1 MGETRRLPMTTPL
14 HDQIAARL
22 DRLLARLSELM
33 DADPERGLAPAP
45 GDLYDPPSWPEGLPW
60 PLSARQALEA
70 VSGARELVAELVAG
84 DIADMV
90 ASLVKPEVQA
100 AVLAS
105 PKLVAE
111 WRWPSLRV
119 AIGNGAELCGP
130 SYGPRLAL
138 GRLLH
143 SWHADLDPVDVG
155 RWPDG
160 ALSHRTVAEWARE
173 PLNRLHPAKQALGD
187 VLVADVEAHG
197 EIRLVPGWAMR
208 DAGWPTELHRTT
220 LALLYLV
227 ERDLPGNRAAAARL
241 TVQSWASVA
250 PGDVHNAA
258 ATAAL
263 EAMRVASDPVPMA
276 MPGECDP
283 DDVPTDPAAVAM
295 LARELHRVCCE
306 VGGLVAKV
314 APTLTPPALDLQVVP
329 ERNGMLTLDAD
340 LVEWLA
346 TLDQGEADKV
356 RPAARERL
364 ASYKAGE
371 LDARHLFAR
380 WTDGVSLA
388 AVAVALWRA
397 RGAKLWGRRQAVLP
411 ATVRAVNID
420 TLIPAMARRLTYLPT
435 LDDGRILDA
444 KGRELGRI
452 STINADILEQTR
464 DGLALL
470 GTVTGHRLVRF
481 IVHRVHDQV
490 EAGDPYALRVDLP
503 GGWGALAEKLRYM
516 SRDYEPLQLLM
527 RAGQHAEW
535 THTNAVIGGLWTYT
549 YQRGNAAAPS
559 RLTITS
565 GEALAPGLAARLSQ
579 SGNTSNAARM
589 ARRLVPELRAEPP
602 VSAVNDRSKGAAWTL
617 HRLALV
623 ELVDHAEEMH
633 RNGAVAIG
641 PQRWREL
648 GKEARLP
655 DDTLPKL
662 LGSWLSGDDDNPALL
677 VEPEPGRWTLADA
690 HKAEREF
697 IADSGRRRS
706 EGRENA
712 RKGKADKN
720 KAGK

>member
-1 MGETRRLPMTTPL
+1 MTLTNA
-14 HDQIAARL
+14 IASRL
-22 DRLLARLSELM
+22 DQLLARLGELV
-33 DADPERGLAPAP
+33 DADPARELAPVP

-60 PLSARQALEA
+60 PLSARQALDA
-70 VSGARELVAELVAG
+70 VSSARELLTAWIAADIDAAVAA
-84 DIADMV
+84 
-90 ASLVKPEVQA
+90 LVKPEVRA
-100 AVLAS
+100 AALAS
-105 PKLVAE
+105 PELVAL
-111 WRWPSLRV
+111 WRWPWLTA

-138 GRLLH
+138 GRLLR
-143 SWHADLDPVDVG
+143 SWHADLDPVDKG
-155 RWPDG
+155 IWPDSEL
-160 ALSHRTVAEWARE
+160 AHRTVAEWARE
-173 PLNRLHPAKQALGD
+173 PLNRLHPAMPGD
-187 VLVADVEAHG
+187 ALVADLDRYR
-197 EIRLVPGWAMR
+197 EIRRIPVLRKASGWL
-208 DAGWPTELHRTT
+208 GELHRDT

-227 ERDLPGNRAAAARL
+227 ERDALADLPGNRAAAAWL
-241 TVQSWASVA
+241 TVRSWASVA

-263 EAMRVASDPVPMA
+263 DAMRVAPDPVALA
-276 MPGECDP
+276 MPGERDP

-306 VGGLVAKV
+306 LGGLVAKV
-314 APTLTPPALDLQVVP
+314 APTLNPPAFDPQVVP
-329 ERNGMLTLDAD
+329 ERDGMLKLDAD
-340 LVEWLA
+340 LADWLA
-346 TLDQGEADKV
+346 TLDQEKANDG
-356 RPAARERL
+356 RSAARERL

-380 WTDGVSLA
+380 WTDGRALA

-397 RGAKLWGRRQAVLP
+397 RGAELWGRRQ
-411 ATVRAVNID
+411 TVPPGVVREVNID
-420 TLIPAMARRLTYLPT
+420 TLIPAMSRRLVYLPG

-452 STINADILEQTR
+452 STINAEILAQSR

-470 GTVTGHRLVRF
+470 GSVTGHRLVRF

-535 THTNAVIGGLWTYT
+535 THTNAVIGGLWSYT

-602 VSAVNDRSKGAAWTL
+602 VSAARTNDQGAAWTL

-623 ELVDHAEEMH
+623 ELVDHAEELH
-633 RNGAVAIG
+633 RNGAVAIDL
-641 PQRWREL
+641 QRWRAL
-648 GKEARLP
+648 AKEARLP

-662 LGSWLSGDDDNPALL
+662 LGSWLAGDDDTPALL

-712 RKGKADKN
+712 RKGKADKG